1 MQPQWTGM
9 KITRRLFAVAM
20 VVTLMCPALD
30 PAAAAEPIY
39 PRGIRVG
46 LVPIEGLAPA
56 QAFVG
61 FASADQGVKVLL
73 TELPAAAFGEV
84 EAAFKATPEGVGGVK
99 PQNMETAA
107 GKAYYTVETAK
118 EGTETVQ
125 RYSMIVSGGQFSGY
139 VAVQVTEASSKTV
152 SDDAVRKM
160 FATVA
165 VRKDVPV
172 DEQLALMP
180 FKIGQLGDFKM
191 VRTLAPGAAILLADA
206 ADEANIESAPFMV
219 LGLIGAAPD
228 KVDDRARFAQQ
239 AAAQV
244 PGLRDGRITM
254 SEPVRIDGAP
264 GYETRIEATSG
275 KDNTPV
281 NVVQWLRFG
290 SGTVAMRVIASTP
303 RDDWAKA
310 FPRFRAVRDGIK
322 SR

>member
-1 MQPQWTGM
+1 M
-9 KITRRLFAVAM
+9 KITRRLFAVALFAA
-20 VVTLMCPALD
+20 VSFPAFG
-30 PAAAAEPIY
+30 PAAAAEPTY
-39 PRGIRVG
+39 PRGMRIG

-56 QAFVG
+56 QSFVG
-61 FASADQGVKVLL
+61 FESADQGVKVLL

-84 EAAFKATPEGVGGVK
+84 QAAFKATPEGVNGVK
-99 PQNMETAA
+99 PQNLETAA
-107 GKAYYTVETAK
+107 GKAYYTMETAK
-118 EGTETVQ
+118 DGTDAVR

-139 VAVQVTEASSKTV
+139 VAVQVSEASSKAA
-152 SDDAVRKM
+152 SDDAVRNM
-160 FATVA
+160 FATVT
-165 VRKDVPV
+165 VRKAVPV

-180 FKIGQLGDFKM
+180 FKIGQTSDFKT
-191 VRTLAPGAAILLADA
+191 VRMLAPAAMLLADA
-206 ADEANIESAPFMV
+206 TDDTNIEAAPFMV
-219 LGLIGAAPD
+219 LGLIGAAPE
-228 KVDDRARFAQQ
+228 KPDDRARFAQQ

-290 SGTVAMRVIASTP
+290 GGNIAIRVIASSP
-303 RDDWAKA
+303 REQWSTA
-310 FPRFRAVRDGIK
+310 FPRFRAVRDGIQ

>member
-1 MQPQWTGM
+1 M
-9 KITRRLFAVAM
+9 KITRRLFAVA
-20 VVTLMCPALD
+20 LSAALLCPAIA
-30 PAAAAEPIY
+30 PAAGAEPIF

-56 QAFVG
+56 QG
-61 FASADQGVKVLL
+61 FAGFESADQGVKVLL

-84 EAAFKATPEGVGGVK
+84 EAAFKANPEGVNGVK
-99 PQNMETAA
+99 PQNLETAA
-107 GKAYYTVETAK
+107 GKAYYTMETAK
-118 EGTETVQ
+118 DGADTVR
-125 RYSMIVSGGQFSGY
+125 RYSMIVSGGPFSGY
-139 VAVQVTEASSKTV
+139 VAVQVSEASSKTA

-160 FATVA
+160 FATVT
-165 VRKDVPV
+165 VRKDVPLE
-172 DEQLALMP
+172 EQLALMP
-180 FKIGQLGDFKM
+180 FKIGQLSDFKT
-191 VRTLAPGAAILLADA
+191 VRMLAPAAILLADA
-206 ADEANIESAPFMV
+206 SDDTNIEASPFMV
-219 LGLIGAAPD
+219 LGLIGAAPEKPD
-228 KVDDRARFAQQ
+228 ERARFAQQ

-275 KDNTPV
+275 KNNTPV

-290 SGTVAMRVIASTP
+290 SGNIAIRVIASSP
-303 RDDWAKA
+303 REQWSTA

>member
-1 MQPQWTGM
+1 M
-9 KITRRLFAVAM
+9 KITRRLFAVA
-20 VVTLMCPALD
+20 LFAALLCPAFD
-30 PAAAAEPIY
+30 PATAAEPSY
-39 PRGIRVG
+39 PRGMRVG

-56 QAFVG
+56 QGYIG
-61 FASADQGVKVLL
+61 FESADHSVKVLL

-84 EAAFKATPEGVGGVK
+84 EAAFKATPDGVNGVK
-99 PQNMETAA
+99 PQNLETGA

-118 EGTETVQ
+118 DGADTVR
-125 RYSMIVSGGQFSGY
+125 RYSLIVSGGQFSGY
-139 VAVQVTEASSKTV
+139 VAVQVSEANAKTV
-152 SDDAVRKM
+152 SDDAVRQM
-160 FATVA
+160 FATVT

-172 DEQLALMP
+172 EEQLALMP
-180 FKIGQLGDFKM
+180 FKIGQLSDFKM
-191 VRTLAPGAAILLADA
+191 VRMLAPAAILLADA
-206 ADEANIESAPFMV
+206 ADDTNVEAAPFMV
-219 LGLIGAAPD
+219 LGLIGAAPE
-228 KVDDRARFAQQ
+228 KPDDRGRFAQQ

-290 SGTVAMRVIASTP
+290 SGNIAIRVIASSP
-303 RDDWAKA
+303 REQWSTA
-310 FPRFRAVRDGIK
+310 FPRFRAVRDGIQ

>member
-1 MQPQWTGM
+1 M
-9 KITRRLFAVAM
+9 KITRRLFAVALFAA
-20 VVTLMCPALD
+20 VSFPAFG
-30 PAAAAEPIY
+30 PAAAAEPTY
-39 PRGIRVG
+39 PRGMRIG

-56 QAFVG
+56 QSFVG
-61 FASADQGVKVLL
+61 FESADQGVKVLL

-84 EAAFKATPEGVGGVK
+84 EAAFKATPEGVNGVK
-99 PQNMETAA
+99 PQNLETAA
-107 GKAYYTVETAK
+107 GKAYYTMETAK
-118 EGTETVQ
+118 DGTEAVR

-139 VAVQVTEASSKTV
+139 VAVQVSEASSKAA
-152 SDDAVRKM
+152 SDDAVRNM
-160 FATVA
+160 FATVT
-165 VRKDVPV
+165 VRKDVPI

-180 FKIGQLGDFKM
+180 FKIGQRSDFKT
-191 VRTLAPGAAILLADA
+191 VRMLAPAAMLLADA
-206 ADEANIESAPFMV
+206 TDDTNIEAAPFMV
-219 LGLIGAAPD
+219 LGLIGAAPE
-228 KVDDRARFAQQ
+228 KPDDRARFAQQ

-290 SGTVAMRVIASTP
+290 GGNIAIRVIASSP
-303 RDDWAKA
+303 REQWSTA
-310 FPRFRAVRDGIK
+310 FPRFRAVRDGIQ

>member
-1 MQPQWTGM
+1 M
-9 KITRRLFAVAM
+9 KITRRLFAVALFAA
-20 VVTLMCPALD
+20 VSFPAFG
-30 PAAAAEPIY
+30 PAAAAEPTY
-39 PRGIRVG
+39 PRGMRIG
-46 LVPIEGLAPA
+46 LVPIEGLVPA
-56 QAFVG
+56 QSFVG
-61 FASADQGVKVLL
+61 FESADQGVKVLL

-84 EAAFKATPEGVGGVK
+84 EAAFKATPDGVNGVK
-99 PQNMETAA
+99 PQNLETAA
-107 GKAYYTVETAK
+107 GKAYYTMETAK
-118 EGTETVQ
+118 DGTEAVR

-139 VAVQVTEASSKTV
+139 VAVQVSEASSKAA

-160 FATVA
+160 FATVT
-165 VRKDVPV
+165 VRKDVPI

-180 FKIGQLGDFKM
+180 FKIGQRSDFKT
-191 VRTLAPGAAILLADA
+191 VRMLAPAAMLLADA
-206 ADEANIESAPFMV
+206 TDDTNIEAAPFMV
-219 LGLIGAAPD
+219 LGLIGAAPE
-228 KVDDRARFAQQ
+228 KPDDRARFAQQ

-290 SGTVAMRVIASTP
+290 GGNIAIRVIASSP
-303 RDDWAKA
+303 REQWSTA
-310 FPRFRAVRDGIK
+310 FPRFRAVRDGIQ